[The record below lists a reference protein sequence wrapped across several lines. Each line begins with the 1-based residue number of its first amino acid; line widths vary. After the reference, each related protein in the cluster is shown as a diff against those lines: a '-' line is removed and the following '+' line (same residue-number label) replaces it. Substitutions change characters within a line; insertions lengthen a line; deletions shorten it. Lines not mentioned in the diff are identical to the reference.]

1 MPVLT
6 PSTSAKRPDRARKRA
21 IVRWSKRIGLGV
33 VSGGIVAALIYAWL
47 PKPTVVELATASRS
61 SLETEIAED
70 GQTRVRA
77 RFVVSAP
84 ITGELQRIELEP
96 GAAVAAG
103 DVVAL
108 IRPPHAI
115 LLDPRARRE
124 AVARL
129 AVVVGRQR
137 STTTLIERTT
147 TARDAAVREADRART
162 LAQRGAITVSEREH
176 SELTEQLAIRDLAGA
191 VMERTTATAEVE
203 AARTLLDESRAE
215 RGERGVQVTAPAA
228 GQILR
233 VVRDSAGPVA
243 TGAALVELGDP
254 RAIEVL
260 VDVLSSD
267 GARVRPGMVV
277 SIERW
282 GGEALS
288 GRVRRVEPSAFTR
301 VSALGVEEQRVRVI
315 ASVDQAPPA
324 LGDGFRVAA
333 RIITWHGDHVLT
345 IPASALFRDHGSWA
359 VYLAAAGR
367 AHLQPVR
374 LGHLGRLDVE
384 IESGLR
390 DGDQVIVHPG
400 DSIRSDARVVAR

>member
-6 PSTSAKRPDRARKRA
+6 PSTSAQRPDRARKRV
-21 IVRWSKRIGLGV
+21 IVRWVKRIALGV
-33 VSGGIVAALIYAWL
+33 VSGGIVAVLIYAWL
-47 PKPTVVELATASRS
+47 PKPTVVELATASRG

-84 ITGELQRIELEP
+84 ITGELQRIDLEP
-96 GAAVAAG
+96 GAEVAAG
-103 DVVAL
+103 DMIAM
-108 IRPPHAI
+108 IRPSHAV
-115 LLDPRARRE
+115 LLDPRTRRE
-124 AVARL
+124 ATARL
-129 AVVVGRQR
+129 GVAVVRQR
-137 STTTLIERTT
+137 STTTAIARATV
-147 TARDAAVREADRART
+147 ARDAAVREADRART
-162 LAQRGAITVSEREH
+162 LAERGAITASERER

-203 AARTLLDESRAE
+203 AARTLLDDTRAE
-215 RGERGVQVTAPAA
+215 NSERGVEVTAPAA

-233 VVRDSAGPVA
+233 VVRDSAGPVN

-254 RAIEVL
+254 RAIEIL

-282 GGEALS
+282 GGDELS

-315 ASVDQAPPA
+315 ASVDRTPAA

-390 DGDQVIVHPG
+390 EGDQVIVHPG
-400 DSIRSDARVVAR
+400 DSIRSGARVVAR

>member
-6 PSTSAKRPDRARKRA
+6 PSTSAKRPDRARRRA
-21 IVRWSKRIGLGV
+21 IVRWTKRIGLGV
-33 VSGGIVAALIYAWL
+33 VGGGIVAALIYAWL

-61 SLETEIAED
+61 SLESEIAED
-70 GQTRVRA
+70 GQTRVRE

-84 ITGELQRIELEP
+84 ITGELQRIDLEP

-103 DVVAL
+103 DVIAM
-108 IRPPHAI
+108 IRPSHAV
-115 LLDPRARRE
+115 LLDTRTRRE
-124 AVARL
+124 ATARL
-129 AVVVGRQR
+129 AVAVVRQR
-137 STTTLIERTT
+137 STTTAIERAT

-162 LAQRGAITVSEREH
+162 LAQRGAITVSERER

-191 VMERTTATAEVE
+191 VMERTTATAEVD
-203 AARTLLDESRAE
+203 AARTLLDDSRAE
-215 RGERGVQVTAPAA
+215 RGERGVEVTAPAA

-243 TGAALVELGDP
+243 TGAPLVELGDP

-267 GARVRPGMVV
+267 GARVLPGMVV

-282 GGEALS
+282 GGDAL
-288 GRVRRVEPSAFTR
+288 GGQVRRVEPSAFTR

-315 ASVDQAPPA
+315 ASVDRAPPA

-345 IPASALFRDHGSWA
+345 IPASALFRDHGSWS

-367 AHLQPVR
+367 ARLQPVH

-384 IESGLR
+384 IESGLSE
-390 DGDQVIVHPG
+390 GDQVIVHPG
-400 DSIRSDARVVAR
+400 DSIRPGARVVAR